1 MISQLRLRGKAQM
14 NATFFVLF
22 IGIFVFA
29 TVMGGTLGWMARSEK
44 YSVLRI
50 HKGRNP
56 IADKLKGPTIA
67 MNYSLPWIMYGGF
80 FYFLGNYTIHA
91 GLPSWPRL
99 VFESLGS
106 VLLYDFLYYFMHRAM
121 HTKTGM
127 RIIHG
132 VHHKVRYVTA
142 ESGSYLHPLETFAG
156 TALFLGSVVA
166 IGPVSAA
173 GFLIA
178 NFLFTTIN
186 IWVHSNFVFKA
197 KWAGLLNFWSRTH
210 DVHHYYC
217 RNNYSSI
224 FPFWDQMF
232 GTHEAMVKVK

>member
-1 MISQLRLRGKAQM
+1 MTT
-14 NATFFVLF
+14 TFFLLF
-22 IGIFVFA
+22 LGIFAVA
-29 TVMGGTLGWMARSEK
+29 TAMGVVLGWAARSEK
-44 YSVLRI
+44 YGVYRI

-56 IADKLKGPTIA
+56 IAERLKLPTIA
-67 MNYSLPWIMYGGF
+67 MNYALPWIIYGGF
-80 FYFLGNYTIHA
+80 FYFLGNRTIYA
-91 GLPSWPRL
+91 GLPSFPRL
-99 VFESLGS
+99 IVESLGS
-106 VLLYDFLYYFMHRAM
+106 VILYDFLYYFLHRAM
-121 HTKTGM
+121 HTRAGM

-156 TALFLGSVVA
+156 TSLFLAAVV
-166 IGPVSAA
+166 IVGPVSGA

-186 IWVHSNFVFKA
+186 IWVHSNFVFA
-197 KWAGLLNFWSRTH
+197 GRWAGLLNFWTRTH

-232 GTHEAMVKVK
+232 GTHEAGVKLSVGPNSSVLKG

>member
-1 MISQLRLRGKAQM
+1 MTT
-14 NATFFVLF
+14 TFFILF
-22 IGIFVFA
+22 LGIFAIA
-29 TVMGGTLGWMARSEK
+29 TVMGGGLGWAARSEK
-44 YSVLRI
+44 YGVYRI

-80 FYFLGNYTIHA
+80 FYFLGNHVIYA
-91 GLPSWPRL
+91 GIPSVPRL
-99 VFESLGS
+99 IWESLGS
-106 VLLYDFLYYFMHRAM
+106 VVLYDFLYYFMHRAM
-121 HTKTGM
+121 HTKPGM

-156 TALFLGSVVA
+156 TGLFLASVVIVGQ
-166 IGPVSAA
+166 IGGGQVSGA

-186 IWVHSNFVFKA
+186 IWVHSNFVFEG
-197 KWAGLLNFWSRTH
+197 KWAGLLNFWTRTH

-232 GTHEAMVKVK
+232 GTHEARVKAK

>member
-1 MISQLRLRGKAQM
+1 MTT
-14 NATFFVLF
+14 TFFILF
-22 IGIFVFA
+22 LGIFAFA
-29 TVMGGTLGWMARSEK
+29 MVMGGTLGWMARSEK
-44 YSVLRI
+44 YGSLRI

-56 IADKLKGPTIA
+56 IADKLKAPTIA
-67 MNYSLPWIMYGGF
+67 MNMSIPWIMYGGF
-80 FYFLGNYTIHA
+80 FYFLGNHTIYA
-91 GLPSWPRL
+91 GIPSWPRL
-99 VFESLGS
+99 AFESLGS
-106 VLLYDFLYYFMHRAM
+106 VILYDFLYYFMHRAM
-121 HTKTGM
+121 HTKPGM

-156 TALFLGSVVA
+156 TGLFLASVVA
-166 IGPVSAA
+166 IGPVSGA

-186 IWVHSNFVFKA
+186 IWVHSNFVFETR
-197 KWAGLLNFWSRTH
+197 WAGLLNFWSRTH

-232 GTHEAMVKVK
+232 GTHEARVIVKKAA

>member
-1 MISQLRLRGKAQM
+1 M
-14 NATFFVLF
+14 NTTFFVLF

-29 TVMGGTLGWMARSEK
+29 TVMGGTLGWAARSPK
-44 YSVLRI
+44 YGILRI

-56 IADKLKGPTIA
+56 IADKLKAPTIF

-80 FYFLGNYTIHA
+80 FYFLGHHTIYA
-91 GLPSWPRL
+91 GMPSFTTFL
-99 VFESLGS
+99 GETLGS
-106 VLLYDFLYYFMHRAM
+106 LILYDFLYYFMHRAM
-121 HTKTGM
+121 HTKAGM
-127 RIIHG
+127 KLIHG

-142 ESGSYLHPLETFAG
+142 ESGSYLHPAETFAG
-156 TALFLGSVVA
+156 TALFLGSVVI

-173 GFLIA
+173 SFLVA

-186 IWVHSNFVFKA
+186 IWVHSNFVLDRP
-197 KWAGLLNFWSRTH
+197 WARLFNFWTRTH

-232 GTHEAMVKVK
+232 GTHEDGVKVK

>member
-1 MISQLRLRGKAQM
+1 MTT
-14 NATFFVLF
+14 TFFILF
-22 IGIFVFA
+22 IGIFAFA
-29 TVMGGTLGWMARSEK
+29 MVMGGTLGWMARSPK
-44 YSVLRI
+44 YGSLRI

-56 IADKLKGPTIA
+56 IADKLKAPTIA
-67 MNYSLPWIMYGGF
+67 MNMSIPWIMYGGF
-80 FYFLGNYTIHA
+80 FYFLGNHTIYA
-91 GLPSWPRL
+91 GIPSWPRL
-99 VFESLGS
+99 AFEALGS
-106 VLLYDFLYYFMHRAM
+106 VVLYDFLYYFLHRAM
-121 HTKTGM
+121 HTKPGM
-127 RIIHG
+127 QIIHG

-156 TALFLGSVVA
+156 TGLFLASVV
-166 IGPVSAA
+166 IVGPVSGA

-186 IWVHSNFVFKA
+186 IWVHSNFVFENR
-197 KWAGLLNFWSRTH
+197 WAGLLNFWTRTH

-232 GTHEAMVKVK
+232 GTHEPRVIVKKAA